1 MGVRAPGVSYCER
14 ALRETPFT
22 QHSRQRQHR
31 GRLEAA
37 MGADRRWY
45 ELPEAKQAASAGDFG
60 VLLRVA
66 RTAARLTLA
75 EAGQRC
81 GYSAATL
88 SRIERGRQPLT
99 DVTVL
104 RRLAE
109 IFDIPP
115 ELFGLAT
122 GDGRRFNGL
131 GGSLDRVLG
140 EEPSREAG
148 GGPVRRRDV
157 LGGLAGIV
165 GAAIPV
171 TGDGPAAMPGR
182 VVSSLEDALLGNAP
196 APADPVDPARL
207 RAALG
212 TAWSDFHA
220 CRYTRLSSRL
230 SGLVSMATSAHSVAN
245 VDDRPTTASTL
256 AQTYHLTTQVLIK
269 LHEDGMAWSA
279 MDRARQAAREADDPL
294 LTAETA
300 RISAIVLRRSRHRV
314 RAEQTV
320 TSAAQALDAAT
331 GLTSIEQG
339 CAYGR
344 LLATAAYTAA
354 LSDRRDTAWELL
366 TEADEASRRAGAGSG
381 FAGVDV
387 ALYKISV
394 ARTLGDFGAAVQ
406 YARALRP
413 ERLGNVE
420 RRARYWED
428 VALAL
433 FGRGAHAEAYRALLA
448 AEQTAPQEVR
458 YRPWAQQ
465 LTGAL
470 LSVDRRQALPGLRS
484 FAARTGIT

>member
-1 MGVRAPGVSYCER
+1 
-14 ALRETPFT
+14 
-22 QHSRQRQHR
+22 
-31 GRLEAA
+31 

-45 ELPEAKQAASAGDFG
+45 ELPEARQAASTGDFG

-115 ELFGLAT
+115 ELFGLAGGGSPT
-122 GDGRRFNGL
+122 FNRL
-131 GGSLDRVLG
+131 GGSLDRVHG

-148 GGPVRRRDV
+148 DGPVRRRDV
-157 LGGLAGIV
+157 LGGLAGLV
-165 GAAIPV
+165 GAAIPG
-171 TGDGPAAMPGR
+171 TDDGPAAVPGR

-196 APADPVDPARL
+196 PPTGPVGTASV

-220 CRYTRLSSRL
+220 CRYARLSSRL
-230 SGLVSMATSAHSVAN
+230 SGLVSMATAARVTAG
-245 VDDRPTTASTL
+245 VDDRSTAASALTE
-256 AQTYHLTTQVLIK
+256 TYHLATQVLIK

-279 MDRARQAAREADDPL
+279 MDRSRQAAREADDPL
-294 LTAETA
+294 LTAETE
-300 RISAIVLRRSRHRV
+300 RISAIVLRRSRHRA
-314 RAEQTV
+314 RAEQTAV
-320 TSAAQALDAAT
+320 SAAQALDAGT
-331 GLTSIEQG
+331 GLTSVEQS

-366 TEADEASRRAGAGSG
+366 AEADEASRRTEAGGG
-381 FAGVDV
+381 FAEVDV

-394 ARTLGDFGAAVQ
+394 ARRLGDFGAAVE

-413 ERLGNVE
+413 DRLGNVE

-433 FGRGAHAEAYRALLA
+433 FGRGAHAQAYRALLA

-470 LSVDRRQALPGLRS
+470 LSADRRQALPGLRS
-484 FAARTGIT
+484 FAARTGVT

>member
-1 MGVRAPGVSYCER
+1 MKLGW
-14 ALRETPFT
+14 
-22 QHSRQRQHR
+22 
-31 GRLEAA
+31 LEAA
-37 MGADRRWY
+37 VVADHRWY
-45 ELPEAKQAASAGDFG
+45 ELPEAKQAAATGDFG

-115 ELFGLAT
+115 ELFGLVA
-122 GDGRRFNGL
+122 GDGRTSNRV
-131 GGSLDRVLG
+131 GGSLDRVHG
-140 EEPSREAG
+140 ERPSREVG
-148 GGPVRRRDV
+148 DGPVRRRDV

-165 GAAIPV
+165 GAALPG
-171 TGDGPAAMPGR
+171 TDDGRAAMPGR

-196 APADPVDPARL
+196 PPTGPVDAARL
-207 RAALG
+207 RAGLG

-230 SGLVSMATSAHSVAN
+230 SALVSTATAAHTTADTDS
-245 VDDRPTTASTL
+245 RSTTASTL
-256 AQTYHLTTQVLIK
+256 AETYHLTTQVLIK

-294 LTAETA
+294 LSAETA
-300 RISAIVLRRSRHRV
+300 RISAIVLRRSGHRV

-320 TSAAQALDAAT
+320 ISAAQALDAAT
-331 GLTSIEQG
+331 GLASTEQS
-339 CAYGR
+339 CTYGR

-366 TEADEASRRAGAGSG
+366 AEADEASRRSRANDG

-406 YARALRP
+406 YGRALRP
-413 ERLGNVE
+413 EQLGNVE

-433 FGRGAHAEAYRALLA
+433 FGRGAHAEAYQALLA

-484 FAARTGIT
+484 FAARTGVT

>member
-1 MGVRAPGVSYCER
+1 
-14 ALRETPFT
+14 
-22 QHSRQRQHR
+22 
-31 GRLEAA
+31 

-45 ELPEAKQAASAGDFG
+45 ELPEAKQAASTGDFG

-115 ELFGLAT
+115 ELFGLAA
-122 GDGRRFNGL
+122 GDGRTYNHL
-131 GGSLDRVLG
+131 GGSLDRVHG

-148 GGPVRRRDV
+148 DGPVRRRDV

-171 TGDGPAAMPGR
+171 TDDGPAVVPGR
-182 VVSSLEDALLGNAP
+182 VVNSLEDALLGNVPPPAGLVGTAP
-196 APADPVDPARL
+196 L

-220 CRYTRLSSRL
+220 CRYTRLSTRL
-230 SGLVSMATSAHSVAN
+230 AGLVSMATAAHATAGI
-245 VDDRPTTASTL
+245 DDRATTASALTE
-256 AQTYHLTTQVLIK
+256 TYHLATQVLIK

-331 GLTSIEQG
+331 GLTSMEQSR
-339 CAYGR
+339 AYAR

-354 LSDRRDTAWELL
+354 LSDRRGTAWDLL
-366 TEADEASRRAGAGSG
+366 AEADETSRRAGAGNC

-394 ARTLGDFGAAVQ
+394 ARRLGDFGAAVQ

-413 ERLGNVE
+413 ERLGSVE

-470 LSVDRRQALPGLRS
+470 LSADRRQTLPGLRS
-484 FAARTGIT
+484 FAARTGVT